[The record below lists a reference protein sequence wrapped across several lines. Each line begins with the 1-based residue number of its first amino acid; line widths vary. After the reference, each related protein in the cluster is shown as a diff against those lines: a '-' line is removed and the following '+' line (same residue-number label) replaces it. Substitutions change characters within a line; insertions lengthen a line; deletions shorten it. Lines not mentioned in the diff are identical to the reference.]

1 MFTGSM
7 SFCSYGLSFH
17 AFNMIR
23 YVWGFALVGT
33 RWPSWCFPPFLDP
46 VPKVDVGSLYVSGD
60 TKARTCP
67 CAWPPSCSGRAA
79 GPSEDVRV
87 SLFTEFGPGA
97 VHVAVAGWSRRL
109 RLPGEGLLGGCGL
122 AVRSRTLPPSL
133 IFSPVSAAPERASGR
148 TRAVSSPRGA
158 WPTPSA
164 AAHTSPTSPSSCRW
178 SRWR

>member
-7 SFCSYGLSFH
+7 SFCSYDLSFH

-33 RWPSWCFPPFLDP
+33 RLAFLVFPAFSRSSPQGGRRVTLCLRRHQGS
-46 VPKVDVGSLYVSGD
+46 DVSLCVAPELLWQGRR
-60 TKARTCP
+60 AVG
-67 CAWPPSCSGRAA
+67 GRARFL
-79 GPSEDVRV
+79 VY
-87 SLFTEFGPGA
+87 EFGPGA

-109 RLPGEGLLGGCGL
+109 RLPREGLLGGCGL

>member
-7 SFCSYGLSFH
+7 SFCSYDLSFH

-23 YVWGFALVGT
+23 HVWGFALVGT
-33 RWPSWCFPPFLDP
+33 RLAFLVFPAFSRSSPQGGRRVTLC
-46 VPKVDVGSLYVSGD
+46 LRRH
-60 TKARTCP
+60 KARTCP

-87 SLFTEFGPGA
+87 SLFTGFGPGA
-97 VHVAVAGWSRRL
+97 VHVAVAGWSRCL
-109 RLPGEGLLGGCGL
+109 RLPREGLLGGCGL